1 MRLSPVMTPRG
12 PFLGRMF
19 LCRMLLRGLFVAALA
34 LPGLALAA
42 GATPPAGE
50 PVEGTDYIV
59 IDGGQP
65 YRPLEPGIK
74 AEVVEVFAYWCPH
87 CAEFQPVLAPWVRT
101 LPKDVRFTYVPAAFD
116 LNDAFARGFFAAE
129 AKGAVERTHALVYD
143 AVHHK
148 GLLAHNASIDE
159 IAWFY
164 GQQGLGQAA
173 MKAAMT
179 GPAVDAL
186 MQRARAF
193 EVGIRLPGTPTMVVN
208 GRYLITPRSHEDAL
222 RIAMQ
227 LIAKVRAAH

>member
-1 MRLSPVMTPRG
+1 MRLLPAIALRG
-12 PFLGRMF
+12 MLVKG
-19 LCRMLLRGLFVAALA
+19 MLLAALA

-50 PVEGTDYIV
+50 PVEGTDYLV

-87 CAEFQPVLAPWVRT
+87 CAEFQPVLDPWVRA

-116 LNDAFARGFFAAE
+116 ANDAFARGFFAAE
-129 AKGAVERTHALVYD
+129 GKGAVARTHALVYD

-193 EVGIRLPGTPTMVVN
+193 EVGIRLPGTPTLVVN
-208 GRYLITPRSHEDAL
+208 GRYLITPRTHEDAL

>member
-1 MRLSPVMTPRG
+1 MKG
-12 PFLGRMF
+12 
-19 LCRMLLRGLFVAALA
+19 MLLKGMLLAALA

-42 GATPPAGE
+42 GAGTTPADNG

-87 CAEFQPVLAPWVRT
+87 CAEFQPVLDPWVRA
-101 LPKDVRFTYVPAAFD
+101 LPKDVRFTYVPAAFNLD
-116 LNDAFARGFFAAE
+116 DPFARGFFAAE
-129 AKGAVERTHALVYD
+129 AKGAVAKTHALVYD

-148 GLLAHNASIDE
+148 GLLAHNATIDE

-173 MKAAMT
+173 MKVAMT

-193 EVGIRLPGTPTMVVN
+193 EVGIKLPGTPTLVVN
-208 GRYLITPRSHEDAL
+208 GRYLITPHSHEDAL
-222 RIAMQ
+222 RIATQ

>member
-1 MRLSPVMTPRG
+1 MRI
-12 PFLGRMF
+12 
-19 LCRMLLRGLFVAALA
+19 RGLFLQGALLVALM
-34 LPGLALAA
+34 LPGLASAA
-42 GATPPAGE
+42 DAPAAA
-50 PVEGTDYIV
+50 PVEGVDYVV

-65 YRPLEPGIK
+65 YRPLGPGIK
-74 AEVVEVFAYWCPH
+74 AEIVEVFAYWCPH
-87 CAEFQPVLAPWVRT
+87 CTEFQPVLDPWVRA

-116 LNDAFARGFFAAE
+116 PNDAFARAFFAAE
-129 AKGAVERTHALVYD
+129 ETGAVARTHALVYD

-193 EVGIRLPGTPTMVVN
+193 EVGIRLPGTPSLVVN
-208 GRYLITPRSHEDAL
+208 GRYLITPRTHEDAL
-222 RIAMQ
+222 RIADQ
-227 LIAKVRAAH
+227 LVAKLRAAH